1 MFKALLTQIK
11 AFAAGAWKIV
21 KDPFQD
27 KNGDWDEKRI
37 VGTAFLVVGLLYAIG
52 RFGVP
57 DSGILTIILGTGIS
71 LLGGA
76 IVGDVNNPPKP
87 PTGTGQ

>member
-1 MFKALLTQIK
+1 MFKNLWIKIK
-11 AFAAGAWKIV
+11 AFGAAVWKV
-21 KDPFQD
+21 VSDPFQD

-37 VGTAFLVVGLLYAIG
+37 LGVAFLVVGLLYAVGIVG
-52 RFGVP
+52 KAP

-76 IVGDVNNPPKP
+76 IVGDVNNPPKS
-87 PTGTGQ
+87 GS

>member
-1 MFKALLTQIK
+1 MFKAIWIKIK
-11 AFAAGAWKIV
+11 AFFAGAWKIIS
-21 KDPFQD
+21 DPFQD

-37 VGTAFLVVGLLYAIG
+37 LGTAFLIGGLLYAFG

-57 DSGILTIILGTGIS
+57 DSGILTIVLGTGIS

-76 IVGDVNNPPKP
+76 IVGDVNNPTP
-87 PTGTGQ
+87 PNDKSGS